1 MKNLT
6 ITLDESTL
14 AWARVEAAKRN
25 SSVSRMVGE
34 MLTAKMREEDE
45 YTRAQQGW
53 LDKQRVW
60 RSDGSAY
67 PSREQTYER

>member
-6 ITLDESTL
+6 ITLEESTL

-45 YTRAQQGW
+45 YTQVQQSW
-53 LDKQRVW
+53 LDKQRAW
-60 RSDGSAY
+60 RSDGSVY
-67 PSREQTYER
+67 PTREQTYER

>member
-6 ITLDESTL
+6 ITLEEATL

-34 MLTAKMREEDE
+34 MLAAKMREEDE
-45 YTRAQQGW
+45 YTQAQQGW

-60 RSDGSAY
+60 CSDGSTY

>member
-6 ITLDESTL
+6 ITLEKSTL

-34 MLTAKMREEDE
+34 MLTSKMRDEDE
-45 YTRAQQGW
+45 YIQAHQGW
-53 LDKQRVW
+53 LIKQRLW
-60 RSDGSAY
+60 RLDGSLY
-67 PSREQTYER
+67 PTREQTYER

>member
-6 ITLDESTL
+6 ITLEEATL

-34 MLTAKMREEDE
+34 MLAAKMREEDE
-45 YTRAQQGW
+45 YAQAQQGW
-53 LDKQRVW
+53 LDRQRAW
-60 RSDGSAY
+60 RSDGSTY